1 MVYGENAGLIRT
13 QLTTLLRQHRIQQ
26 RIGGPGSH
34 TIPETTS
41 VQERGEIGRLIQR
54 YRHGILTWCHQAVR
68 AENPIPHLGRPAH
81 VTSADSELS
90 RCLQRTVDA
99 STSALPSLEDLTTPH
114 EFPLVDAWR
123 LAARA
128 ALLGEHDLTGDLAA
142 GRLDVDQRLTVV
154 KDAAEIV
161 RALLVLDRRYDKIP
175 EWQRVPGAASLRR
188 AAEGCAFLT
197 ADDYSIDRLG
207 WRPPEHTIDGP
218 PRPGIAGVV
227 QAEHN
232 LLVHLN
238 RIPSALNLKRLLD
251 SQRELSHDLAD
262 RTIRTAPGLSVRW
275 TRREATYAAL
285 QREARNL
292 GGHIGN
298 AGAAAAEGAN
308 AILRLRQLTV
318 RTHLDHRALHALDSL
333 FDRVDH
339 RLTDIIEHGVRERL
353 YFVKAKPSRMISDDG
368 QVIHR
373 GQERFLPITTPDQT
387 DLLGLLRHHLRP
399 KVKPPDSPPGASESR
414 RELSR
419 GIRHRPPSRPNTP
432 EL

>member
-34 TIPETTS
+34 TIPETTT
-41 VQERGEIGRLIQR
+41 VQGRGEIGRLIQR
-54 YRHGILTWCHQAVR
+54 YRHGILTWCHQAVQ
-68 AENPIPHLGRPAH
+68 AGDAIPHLDRPTRIA
-81 VTSADSELS
+81 TPDGELS

-114 EFPLVDAWR
+114 TFPLVDAWR

-128 ALLGEHDLTGDLAA
+128 ATLGEHDLTGDLAA
-142 GRLDVDQRLTVV
+142 GRLDVDQRLTLV

-161 RALLVLDRRYDKIP
+161 RALLVLDRRYDNIP
-175 EWQRVPGAASLRR
+175 EWQPVPGAASLKR
-188 AAEGCAFLT
+188 AAEACAFLT

-218 PRPGIAGVV
+218 PRSGIAGVI

-238 RIPSALNLKRLLD
+238 RFPNALNLKRLLA
-251 SQRELSHDLAD
+251 SQRELSHHLAA
-262 RTIRTAPGLSVRW
+262 RTIRTAPELSMRW

-292 GGHIGN
+292 GGHIGD

-308 AILRLRQLTV
+308 AISRLRQLAV

-333 FDRVDH
+333 FDRVDY
-339 RLTDIIEHGVRERL
+339 RVTEIIEHGVRERL
-353 YFVKAKPSRMISDDG
+353 YFVKAKPSRITSDDG

-373 GQERFLPITTPDQT
+373 GQKRFLPITTPDQA
-387 DLLGLLRHHLRP
+387 DLLWLLRHQLRP
-399 KVKPPDSPPGASESR
+399 NVKPPDSPPGASESR
-414 RELSR
+414 RELSQA
-419 GIRHRPPSRPNTP
+419 IRHRPSRPNTP